1 MANLI
6 QRGSGK
12 QEEKVIKVELP
23 DGTAGDIPIQ
33 DAAVRTEMFDAN
45 NVPQYTP
52 GYKEGGKIK
61 KTNNKST
68 ITKSKKENIA

>member
-52 GYKEGGKIK
+52 
-61 KTNNKST
+61 
-68 ITKSKKENIA
+68 A